1 MDEVVS
7 TLSSFLFGAVVC
19 DLILHISNAR
29 LKRKKTVKEKKKVL
43 SMERTVLEFANNL
56 IKTEFTKKNEIPRKK
71 SSVIVIVFE

>member
-29 LKRKKTVKEKKKVL
+29 LKRKKSAEYG
-43 SMERTVLEFANNL
+43 
-56 IKTEFTKKNEIPRKK
+56 KNGFR
-71 SSVIVIVFE
+71 VR